1 MKFSDV
7 LGNEQAISRIKKLID
22 DNHLPHAILLHGQ
35 PGIPKLALA
44 RAMAQYIHCT
54 DRQNGEP
61 CGVCASCRQHQS
73 HNNTDLFFSFPYIK
87 KDKMLVCDDYIDEWR
102 DFLDDCPVVEDY
114 HHWLELLK
122 NDNSQPKIYVN
133 ESDAIIHKMSLTSM
147 AKRYKILIMWL
158 PEKCNEDCA
167 NKLLK
172 LIEEPYDDCKFILV
186 SDNVQDILPT
196 IYSRTQQIELKRL
209 STEVVADYL
218 SAKYSIDR
226 QDAIALAAPFDGNV
240 MEAER
245 SLKANNETE
254 EFHNQFVS
262 LMRLAYSRNLGA
274 LRLWSEGIAEMR
286 REKSRRF
293 LTYSARQVRENF
305 FYNLHVDGLNY
316 LTRNEEQFSSK
327 FAPFINEQNVER
339 IYNELERAEHEIEG
353 NGNAKII
360 LFDLAVKITILI
372 KV

>member
-7 LGNEQAISRIKKLID
+7 LGNEQAINRIRKLID
-22 DNHLPHAILLHGQ
+22 NDRLPHAILLHGQ
-35 PGIPKLALA
+35 PGVPKLTLA

-54 DRQNGEP
+54 DRQDGEP
-61 CGVCASCRQHQS
+61 CGKCPSCRQHQS
-73 HNNTDLFFSFPYIK
+73 HNNTDLFFSFPYLK
-87 KDKMLVCDDYIDEWR
+87 KDKMLICDDYINEWR
-102 DFLDDCPVVEDY
+102 EFLDDCPIVEDY

-122 NDNSQPKIYVN
+122 NDNAQPVLYVN

-158 PEKCNEDCA
+158 PEKMNEDCA

-186 SDNVQDILPT
+186 SDNAQDILTT
-196 IYSRTQQIELKRL
+196 IYSRTQQVELKRL
-209 STEVVADYL
+209 STDVVADYL
-218 SAKYSIDR
+218 AEKYQIDR
-226 QDAIALAAPFDGNV
+226 QDAVAIAAPFDGNV

-245 SLKANNETE
+245 SLKANNENE

-262 LMRLAYSRNLGA
+262 LMRLAYSRNIAA
-274 LRLWSEGIAEMR
+274 LRQWSEGIADMK

-293 LTYSARQVRENF
+293 LSYCARQIRENF

-316 LTRNEEQFSSK
+316 LTRTEEQFSER
-327 FAPFINEQNVER
+327 FAPFINDQNVER
-339 IYNELERAEHEIEG
+339 IYNELDRAEHEIQG
-353 NGNAKII
+353 NGNARII
-360 LFDLAVKITILI
+360 LFDMAVKITILI